1 MSPRFRFLSWNVP
14 TSGSVNEPDEVAA
27 ASVRLVFPSSPQFHH
42 HNCGRLAVLGCT
54 QDAELLQRS
63 RAVVQ
68 PDFLG
73 DLAILH
79 TQHGR
84 SCEVH
89 FPARGRRKRADQKV
103 AEGGPGVR
111 ATPFPAADDIVTL
124 GDEVCRA
131 PKAEVRECPA
141 EFGHELLHVLAT
153 ATRRMQRILQE
164 NVGRA
169 ELIDDAGVPGVAPK
183 LLEPS
188 SNDGFVVLLLRHG
201 ELLLTFA
208 VCWPLGAADRIVRG
222 PGPPDSSSNRPNEI
236 RGSPAGACNRRES
249 EQCTSQDSSFPYPR
263 TRRRPIAS
271 GRRTGLSSSRNMD
284 ASRSSSPGRITSPT
298 ASTPTSAARSMR
310 RPARRSCSR
319 GKCGPT
325 RRAAMLP

>member
-54 QDAELLQRS
+54 QDAELLQRGG
-63 RAVVQ
+63 AVVQ

-84 SCEVH
+84 SREVH
-89 FPARGRRKRADQKV
+89 FPAGGRRKRADQKV
-103 AEGGPGVR
+103 AEGGAGVR
-111 ATPFPAADDIVTL
+111 ATPFPAADDMVTL

-131 PKAEVRECPA
+131 PKAEVREGPA

-164 NVGRA
+164 NVRRA

-188 SNDGFVVLLLRHG
+188 SHDGFVVLYLRHG
-201 ELLLTFA
+201 ELLL
-208 VCWPLGAADRIVRG
+208 L
-222 PGPPDSSSNRPNEI
+222 
-236 RGSPAGACNRRES
+236 
-249 EQCTSQDSSFPYPR
+249 SFPFAAPR
-263 TRRRPIAS
+263 CWR
-271 GRRTGLSSSRNMD
+271 
-284 ASRSSSPGRITSPT
+284 
-298 ASTPTSAARSMR
+298 
-310 RPARRSCSR
+310 
-319 GKCGPT
+319 
-325 RRAAMLP
+325 